1 MGGKVKFSQKRG
13 RRAEYQ
19 VTLTA
24 FYDVTYSDDDDNC
37 SGIIDILLRKCSECG
52 KVKKEEVCR
61 NFGRSFLKT
70 RTESEL

>member
-1 MGGKVKFSQKRG
+1 MGGEVESCQKRG

-37 SGIIDILLRKCSECG
+37 SGIVDILLRKCSGCG
-52 KVKKEEVCR
+52 KVKKEGVCR